1 MNPLCNLRNM
11 FGPPGTGVH
20 SIRLFDIAI
29 IDVILTLIFAII
41 FAKITKLNIIMV
53 TIILFL
59 LSIVMHRIFCVRTT
73 VDKMLFSK

>member
-1 MNPLCNLRNM
+1 MNPLCVFQNM

-41 FAKITKLNIIMV
+41 FAKITKLNVILVI
-53 TIILFL
+53 IILFL
-59 LSIVMHRIFCVRTT
+59 LSVVMHRIFCVRTT
-73 VDKMLFSK
+73 VDKILFNK